1 MAMAR
6 EFFNKET
13 SHRPSEEMYEALLDI
28 ALTLEDMA
36 NGKAENKI
44 HLSSLAPGI
53 GKTQTICFFL
63 NLLLKEKQYEDKGIL
78 IGLSSYDE
86 IESYIERLD
95 IDRSNIA
102 VLTSDSKINKL
113 GNSDPLEAQV
123 LFTTQRREDGR
134 QAKTI

>member
-13 SHRPSEEMYEALLDI
+13 SHRPSEEMSEALLDI

-53 GKTQTICFFL
+53 GKTQTIYFFL
-63 NLLLKEKQYEDKGIL
+63 NLLLKEKQL
-78 IGLSSYDE
+78 
-86 IESYIERLD
+86 
-95 IDRSNIA
+95 
-102 VLTSDSKINKL
+102 
-113 GNSDPLEAQV
+113 
-123 LFTTQRREDGR
+123 
-134 QAKTI
+134 